1 MFNITGE
8 DIETQEEVF
17 YEETDDF
24 MYEEKSTTIL
34 IEANQ
39 DSYRAGEMSKF
50 YISERKVMMLWYPS
64 FLIRPGMSIC
74 FLLLYI

>member
-8 DIETQEEVF
+8 DIGTQEKVF

-50 YISERKVMMLWYPS
+50 YISEKKKVMMLWHPRQMYGP
-64 FLIRPGMSIC
+64 
-74 FLLLYI
+74 

>member
-50 YISERKVMMLWYPS
+50 YISERKVMML
-64 FLIRPGMSIC
+64 
-74 FLLLYI
+74 